1 MGLRVEAEAG
11 KEERQTGLWKT
22 VTQAISGVMDL
33 RLQQRVRQWVQMEFA
48 MRNVGRRLGEAK
60 RRPKDCSERGCG
72 DSVDG
77 QTVKPVTR

>member
-33 RLQQRVRQWVQMEFA
+33 RLQQRVRQWV
-48 MRNVGRRLGEAK
+48 
-60 RRPKDCSERGCG
+60 
-72 DSVDG
+72 
-77 QTVKPVTR
+77 